1 MRTGI
6 VLFFGTAVIAA
17 TSAVYLSLANGQL
30 HHKPLVTVERVALYP
45 DNPMQRDVDSL
56 RFRGGLSL
64 TSEDESFIGFSGLWV
79 SSDGKHL
86 VAVEQGHWMY
96 GDLEYDSN
104 GDLAGFMLTG
114 QSPLLDESGQ
124 PFVDEADQ
132 DAEALDHD
140 GQQFIVAFETNNRL
154 LTYPD
159 VESPASRVPLPP
171 EALEGVIPQVAGL
184 SSVASLSTN
193 ALITL
198 AEYTVFPGYKP
209 VYESNPTR
217 GWLITPEGDGTVWL
231 RASNRWLPV
240 SLARFPEGDLLL
252 LELYYEDDAPITR
265 TRVSRIASEQVTID
279 ATLEPIELAEL
290 APPIDSARFEG
301 ASIRKGAN
309 GETLVYLVS
318 GIADQVLIYM
328 FEIIGAET
336 NQ

>member
-1 MRTGI
+1 MRTAI
-6 VLFFGTAVIAA
+6 FLLFSAGAIAA
-17 TSAVYLSLANGQL
+17 TAAVVPSLADGQL
-30 HHKPLVTVERVALYP
+30 HHKPVVIVEKVALYP
-45 DNPMQRDVDSL
+45 NNSMQLDIGSL

-64 TSEDESFIGFSGLWV
+64 TSEDESFDGFSGLWV
-79 SSDGKHL
+79 SSDGGRL
-86 VAVEQGHWMY
+86 VAVERGQWMY

-114 QSPLLDESGQ
+114 QSPLLDEAGQ

-132 DAEALDHD
+132 DAEALDYD

-159 VESPASRVPLPP
+159 IESPASRVQLPP

-184 SSVASLSTN
+184 SSVAALSTN

-198 AEYTVFPGYKP
+198 SEYTVFPGFKP

-252 LELYYEDDAPITR
+252 LELYYEDAAPITR
-265 TRVSRIASEQVTID
+265 TRVSRITSEQVTIG
-279 ATLEPIELAEL
+279 ATLEPVELAEL
-290 APPIDSARFEG
+290 APPIDSAKFEG
-301 ASIRKGAN
+301 ASIRKGPN

-318 GIADQVLIYM
+318 DIADQVLIYM
-328 FEIIGAET
+328 FEIIESEA